1 MKKLMSLTLALC
13 LMLSLALPALA
24 QETVTLKVWGSQD
37 DQAMLRRNG

>member
-13 LMLSLALPALA
+13 LMLALALPAMA

-37 DQAMLRRNG
+37 D